1 MKVLYI
7 DKKNGAPSLK
17 PDLLFNYFP
26 LLNLTK
32 KICKLFFDSEAT
44 LELLGYWPLGPLLI
58 RPYLAKF

>member
-1 MKVLYI
+1 MKVLFI

-32 KICKLFFDSEAT
+32 KNLQTFFDSEAT
-44 LELLGYWPLGPLLI
+44 LQPLSYWPLGPLLI
-58 RPYLAKF
+58 RPYLAKY